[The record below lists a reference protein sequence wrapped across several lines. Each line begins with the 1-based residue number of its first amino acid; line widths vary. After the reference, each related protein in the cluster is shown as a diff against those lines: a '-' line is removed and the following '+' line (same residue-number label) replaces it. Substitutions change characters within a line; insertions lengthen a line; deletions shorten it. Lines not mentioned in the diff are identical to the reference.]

1 MELLS
6 RVSCVASYFNPLDRS
21 FDATTR
27 FSKLSI
33 QRKVAIV
40 FATVLAS
47 LLTIGLAS
55 VACFR
60 FCTIRLSERDKRVDT
75 TAQNVLGGGSVPRPS
90 SSSPSTPPPITLAP
104 PPPPPPAPSQTGTL
118 LPPSSAPAGLL
129 AAITGGGIRLKR
141 TETKGGTQSQ
151 AVSQQG
157 VALADIASGRGRLR
171 KTTSQVNSGDQQ
183 PPPETGERPKI
194 QFTLRPA
201 HHPARPAA
209 PMATGPEEG
218 SELARAFQARKPR
231 S

>member
-1 MELLS
+1 MELLG
-6 RVSCVASYFNPLDRS
+6 RVARVASYFNPLDRS

-75 TAQNVLGGGSVPRPS
+75 TAQHVLGGGSVPRPS

-141 TETKGGTQSQ
+141 TETKEGKQST
-151 AVSQQG
+151 ALSQQG
-157 VALADIASGRGRLR
+157 VALADIALGRGRLR
-171 KTTSQVNSGDQQ
+171 KISGPANPDDQQ
-183 PPPETGERPKI
+183 PPPETGERSKI
-194 QFTLRPA
+194 QFSLRPTRRS
-201 HHPARPAA
+201 ARPAA
-209 PMATGPEEG
+209 STATGPAED
-218 SELARAFQARKPR
+218 SELARVFQAQKSR